1 MAQTTTTILG
11 NLTEE
16 PTLQYFE
23 KSESYKARLRIASS
37 RRVRDK
43 KNPELW
49 VDTDPL
55 FIDVDVWGPLAVN
68 CKKSLGKGMPVLAH
82 GTLVTDEWVEKDTGQ
97 KRQVVRLRG
106 YSVGLDLTRYVIA
119 SQRVDIAGKNLIGAA
134 LPADIDPRSLCERV
148 WENPDSP
155 LGPAPAPAPA
165 PEPEPVAG
173 PDGASVSTEGGG
185 GVPF

>member
-68 CKKSLGKGMPVLAH
+68 CKKSLGKGMPVLACSWMYVYPYLS
-82 GTLVTDEWVEKDTGQ
+82 GELNYTVSGLSMGMQTLKVLPQGLMIVSIPWQKLPMILTNMQKMNWHPTSESVTGEEHKQRFQEILQEIEEKI
-97 KRQVVRLRG
+97 RQ
-106 YSVGLDLTRYVIA
+106 
-119 SQRVDIAGKNLIGAA
+119 
-134 LPADIDPRSLCERV
+134 
-148 WENPDSP
+148 
-155 LGPAPAPAPA
+155 
-165 PEPEPVAG
+165 
-173 PDGASVSTEGGG
+173 
-185 GVPF
+185 

>member
-1 MAQTTTTILG
+1 MAQSTTTILG

-23 KSESYKARLRIASS
+23 KSESYKARLRIAST

-43 KNPELW
+43 KKPDLW

-55 FIDVDVWGPLAVN
+55 YIDVDVWGPLAIN
-68 CKKSLGKGMPVLAH
+68 CKKSLGKGMPVLAY

-97 KRQVVRLRG
+97 KRQAVRLRG

-134 LPADIDPRSLCERV
+134 LPADVDPRSLCERV

-155 LGPAPAPAPA
+155 LGPAPEPAPA
-165 PEPEPVAG
+165 PVAG
-173 PDGASVSTEGGG
+173 PDGASLSTEGGG
-185 GVPF
+185 DVPF

>member
-119 SQRVDIAGKNLIGAA
+119 SQRV
-134 LPADIDPRSLCERV
+134 

-155 LGPAPAPAPA
+155 LGPSPAPAPAPAPA
-165 PEPEPVAG
+165 PEPVAV

-185 GVPF
+185 DVPF